1 MHGSVLCITTHKSAL
16 GGCNHFLVER
26 HHCRRSKVSPLNMIE
41 LGLSRITRLLQHT
54 PQSWK
59 AIHVAGTNGKGSTCA
74 YLSAM
79 LHASGRSCARFNS
92 PHFIDRWD
100 CITINEEPV
109 SEKLFLDTERLVKER
124 DRKDSIG
131 ASEFELLTATAFEI
145 MEREKVEFGVI
156 EVGMGGSLD
165 ATNALKHKAV
175 TVVAKIG
182 LDHQFLLGDTIQEI
196 ANTKAGIMRENVPC
210 IIDQS
215 NEPSVLQVI
224 KDHAKAVGAEAVFPS
239 EMSSLRASLSQ
250 AGFEPHQIQN
260 IASALEA
267 FRRACPDEDV
277 TVDRWMA
284 TIKQTRLPGRLQRAP
299 IPPHGREV
307 LLDGAHNVQSAE
319 VLAAYVNKQLRSSGQ
334 PVTWVLAASQGKDV
348 SGILEVIIQPDDV
361 ATAVR
366 FGPVDGMPWVRPQEP
381 KAILDAASRCGAI
394 TFESHDDTAN
404 LSKTLDLALDKGGPV
419 VVAGSLYLVSD
430 VLRWLRDQK

>member
-1 MHGSVLCITTHKSAL
+1 
-16 GGCNHFLVER
+16 
-26 HHCRRSKVSPLNMIE
+26 MIE

-59 AIHVAGTNGKGSTCA
+59 AIHVAGTNGKGSTSA

-79 LHASGRSCARFNS
+79 LHASGRTCARFNS

-100 CITINEEPV
+100 CITINEQPV
-109 SEKLFLDTERLVKER
+109 SEKLFLDAERLVKER
-124 DRKDSIG
+124 DRLNSIG

-165 ATNALKHKAV
+165 ATNAIRHKAV
-175 TVVAKIG
+175 TVITKIG

-196 ANTKAGIMRENVPC
+196 ARTKAGIMRENVPC
-210 IIDQS
+210 VVDQS
-215 NEPSVLQVI
+215 NDPSVLQVI
-224 KDHAKAVGAEAVFPS
+224 KEHAKSVGTEAVFPPGMT
-239 EMSSLRASLSQ
+239 ELKTSLSQ
-250 AGFEPHQIQN
+250 ASFEPHQIQN
-260 IASALEA
+260 VANALEA
-267 FRRACPDEDV
+267 FRRACPGEEV
-277 TVDRWMA
+277 TLERWLP
-284 TIKQTRLPGRLQRAP
+284 TIEQTSLPGRLQQVKLQPR
-299 IPPHGREV
+299 GKDV

-319 VLAAYVNKQLRSSGQ
+319 VLAAYVNQHIRPAGK

-348 SGILEVIIQPDDV
+348 KGILEVIIQPGDL
-361 ATAVR
+361 ATATR

-381 KAILDAASRCGAI
+381 KEILDAASQCGATI
-394 TFESHDDTAN
+394 LESHEDTAG
-404 LSKTLDLALDKGGPV
+404 LRETLGSALDKDGPV

>member
-1 MHGSVLCITTHKSAL
+1 
-16 GGCNHFLVER
+16 
-26 HHCRRSKVSPLNMIE
+26 MIE

-92 PHFIDRWD
+92 PHLIDRWD
-100 CITINEEPV
+100 CITINEQPV
-109 SEKLFLDTERLVKER
+109 SEKLFLDAERLVKER
-124 DRKDSIG
+124 NRSGSIG

-165 ATNALKHKAV
+165 ATNAMTHKAV
-175 TVVAKIG
+175 TVVTKIG
-182 LDHQFLLGDTIQEI
+182 LDHQFLLGDTIEEI
-196 ANTKAGIMRENVPC
+196 ASTKAGIMRENVPC
-210 IIDQS
+210 VVDTS
-215 NEPSVLQVI
+215 NEPSVLDVI
-224 KDHAKAVGAEAVFPS
+224 REHAKAVGTEAVFPS
-239 EMSSLRASLSQ
+239 EMTSLRTSLSQ
-250 AGFEPHQIQN
+250 AGLEPHQIQN

-277 TVDRWMA
+277 TLERWLP
-284 TIKQTRLPGRLQRAP
+284 TIKETRLPGRLQKVVV
-299 IPPHGREV
+299 PPHGKEV

-319 VLAAYVNKQLRSSGQ
+319 VLAAYVNKHLRPSGR
-334 PVTWVLAASQGKDV
+334 PITWVLAASQGKDV
-348 SGILEVIIQPDDV
+348 RGILDVMIQPGDL
-361 ATAVR
+361 ATAMR

-381 KAILDAASRCGAI
+381 EEILNAASQCGAN
-394 TFESHDDTAN
+394 TLESHDDNAG
-404 LSKTLDLALDKGGPV
+404 LGETLNSALDKGGPV

>member
-1 MHGSVLCITTHKSAL
+1 
-16 GGCNHFLVER
+16 
-26 HHCRRSKVSPLNMIE
+26 MIE

-100 CITINEEPV
+100 CITINEQPV
-109 SEKLFLDTERLVKER
+109 PENLFLDAERLVKER
-124 DRKDSIG
+124 DRQDGIG

-145 MEREKVEFGVI
+145 MERERVEFGVI
-156 EVGMGGSLD
+156 EVGMGGELD
-165 ATNALKHKAV
+165 ATNAMRHKAV
-175 TVVAKIG
+175 TVVTKIG

-196 ANTKAGIMRENVPC
+196 ARTKAGIMRESVPC
-210 IIDQS
+210 IVDQS

-224 KDHAKAVGAEAVFPS
+224 KEHARAVGAEAVFPS
-239 EMSSLRASLSQ
+239 EMASLKTALSQ

-260 IASALEA
+260 IANALEA

-277 TVDRWMA
+277 TLERWLP
-284 TIKQTRLPGRLQRAP
+284 TIKQTRLPGRLQTVK
-299 IPPHGREV
+299 IPPSGREV

-319 VLAAYVNKQLRSSGQ
+319 VLAAYVNKHLRSGGR

-348 SGILEVIIQPDDV
+348 KGILEVIIQPGDL
-361 ATAVR
+361 ATAMR

-381 KAILDAASRCGAI
+381 KEILDAASQCGAKSLD
-394 TFESHDDTAN
+394 SHDDAAD
-404 LSKTLDLALDKGGPV
+404 LSKTLGSALDEGNPV

>member
-1 MHGSVLCITTHKSAL
+1 
-16 GGCNHFLVER
+16 
-26 HHCRRSKVSPLNMIE
+26 MIE

-100 CITINEEPV
+100 CITINEKPV

-124 DRKDSIG
+124 DRRDSIG

-156 EVGMGGSLD
+156 EVGMGGDLD
-165 ATNALKHKAV
+165 ATNAMSHKV
-175 TVVAKIG
+175 LTVVTKIG
-182 LDHQFLLGDTIQEI
+182 LDHQFILGDTIQEI
-196 ANTKAGIMRENVPC
+196 AKTKAGIMREKVAC
-210 IIDQS
+210 IVDQS
-215 NEPSVLQVI
+215 NDPSVLQVI
-224 KDHAKAVGAEAVFPS
+224 KEHAKTVGAEVVFPS
-239 EMSSLRASLSQ
+239 EVTSLKTALSQ

-260 IASALEA
+260 IANALEA
-267 FRRACPDEDV
+267 FRRACPNEDV
-277 TVDRWMA
+277 ALERWLP
-284 TIKQTRLPGRLQRAP
+284 TIKQARLPGRLQTVK
-299 IPPHGREV
+299 IPPGGKEI

-319 VLAAYVNKQLRSSGQ
+319 VLAAYINKHLRRGGR
-334 PVTWVLAASQGKDV
+334 PITWVLAASQGKDV
-348 SGILEVIIQPDDV
+348 KGILEVIIQPGDLTT
-361 ATAVR
+361 ATR

-381 KAILDAASRCGAI
+381 EEILNAAAQCGAKILD
-394 TFESHDDTAN
+394 SHDDTAD
-404 LSKTLDLALDKGGPV
+404 LSKALGSALDEGNPV

>member
-1 MHGSVLCITTHKSAL
+1 
-16 GGCNHFLVER
+16 
-26 HHCRRSKVSPLNMIE
+26 MIE

-100 CITINEEPV
+100 CITINEKPV

-124 DRKDSIG
+124 DDRDRIG

-165 ATNALKHKAV
+165 ATNALRQKAV

-196 ANTKAGIMRENVPC
+196 ALTKAGIMRGNVPC
-210 IIDQS
+210 VVDQS
-215 NEPSVLQVI
+215 NETSVLQVI
-224 KDHAKAVGAEAVFPS
+224 EDHARAVGTEAIFPS
-239 EMSSLRASLSQ
+239 EMSGMKLSLSR

-260 IASALEA
+260 IANALEA
-267 FRRACPDEDV
+267 FRHACPDEDV
-277 TVDRWMA
+277 TLERWMA
-284 TIKQTRLPGRLQRAP
+284 TIKQTRLPGRLQTVR
-299 IPPHGREV
+299 IPPHGREL

-319 VLAAYVNKQLRSSGQ
+319 VLAGYVNKQLRPGGR
-334 PVTWVLAASQGKDV
+334 PITWVLAASHGKDV
-348 SGILEVIIQPDDV
+348 SGILNVIIQPKDR

-381 KAILDAASRCGAI
+381 EQIIDAARQCGAVA
-394 TFESHDDTAN
+394 FESDGNAGV
-404 LSKTLDLALDKGGPV
+404 SETLRLALDQGGPV

-430 VLRWLRDQK
+430 MLRWLRDQNEY